1 MAGGNEMNPQKHVR
15 WLYQELPE
23 LVSQGVVPAEV
34 AERLRRHY
42 GEPDALGGTAK
53 KWAIVLFSIL
63 GAALIG
69 GGIILLLA
77 HNWEQLSRPMRAVIS
92 VTPLA
97 LAAVAGAWLLWTQR
111 PSTAWRE
118 GVGTFQTLAIGVAI
132 ALIAQTYN
140 LGGRF
145 DEFMLTWS
153 LLALLVAYL
162 LGATVPALLYLVG
175 ITVWTGAAM
184 YYEAERLAYFPLLGL
199 ALPYLWLTSR
209 TNRYHPRPV
218 WFAWGLAITV
228 CIGTG
233 LAASRVCDRL
243 EAWPMLFGGLFALL
257 FLVGARWWSEA
268 SASWQRPLQ
277 TVGALG
283 VVGLALVLSFR
294 DAWSRPS
301 WGYYWDQAAMR
312 GVVWELAV
320 GAIFPVAAMAL
331 WVRSWTRRAWSE
343 VIIGAVPALTVVGW
357 VSAVYDATFI
367 GAALFNLYLFTL
379 GIGTLVIGL
388 RERRL
393 GTVNVGMFVL
403 AAVILC
409 RFFDS
414 DLGFLLKGI
423 AFILVGAGF
432 LGTNWVLWRQKGAVR
447 S

>member
-1 MAGGNEMNPQKHVR
+1 MSDKKHMG
-15 WLYQELPE
+15 WLYEQLPE

-34 AERLRRHY
+34 AERIRQHY
-42 GEPDALGGTAK
+42 GEPQAAGGTAK
-53 KWAIVLFSIL
+53 RWAMVLFSIL

-77 HNWEQLSRPMRAVIS
+77 HNWEELTRPMRAVIS

-111 PSTAWRE
+111 PGTAWRE

-132 ALIAQTYN
+132 ALIAQTYD

-153 LLALLVAYL
+153 LLALPVAYL

-175 ITVWTGAAM
+175 ITVWTGAASF
-184 YYEAERLAYFPLLGL
+184 YEAERLAYFPLLGL

-209 TNRYHPRPV
+209 ANRYHPRPV

-228 CIGTG
+228 GIGTG
-233 LAASRVCDRL
+233 VATSRVCGQL
-243 EAWPMLFGGLFALL
+243 EAWPILFGGLFALF

-277 TVGALG
+277 NVGALG
-283 VVGLALVLSFR
+283 AVGLALVLSFR
-294 DAWSRPS
+294 DAWSTPS

-312 GVVWELAV
+312 WAGWELAV

-343 VIIGAVPALTVVGW
+343 VMIGAVPALAVIGW
-357 VSAVYDATFI
+357 VSAAYDAKFI

-379 GIGTLVIGL
+379 GIVTLVIGL

-393 GTVNVGMFVL
+393 GVVNAGMVVL

-423 AFILVGAGF
+423 AFIVVGAGF
-432 LGTNWVLWRQKGAVR
+432 WGTNWVLWRQKGAAR